1 MQTRHKTFT
10 SFFLGLSLVI
20 SPLAAWANHYSPK
33 NNPQIKAYIQ
43 ELSQQGLSA
52 QQLETLFSQVKKRQD
67 IIDLISRPAEKVL
80 AWHEYRQIF
89 VTPKR
94 ISQGKEFMQEHQQ
107 ALAKA
112 EQEYGVPAEIIA
124 AIIGVE
130 TSYGRNKGRHKV
142 IEALTT
148 LSFDY
153 PPRQKFFKQ
162 QLTEFL
168 LLTHKAQLDPLLPMG
183 SYAGAMGYPQFM
195 PTSYTNFAIDFDGD
209 KFADIWTNPVDAIG
223 SVANYFK
230 AHGWQANQGVLAEVA
245 SLSKNHKLADLHT
258 NRFKLLTLQQIKQA
272 GMQPKNARLNNA
284 TKAIPMAFATSEN
297 SEVYYLGLENFYVI
311 TRYNHSRMYALA
323 VYQLA
328 QELKK

>member
-1 MQTRHKTFT
+1 MLNHFF
-10 SFFLGLSLVI
+10 SLFLGLALLI
-20 SPLAAWANHYSPK
+20 SSVTAWASHYNPK
-33 NNPQIKAYIQ
+33 KNPQINTYIQ
-43 ELSQQGLSA
+43 ELNQQGLNK
-52 QQLETLFSQVKKRQD
+52 QQLEKLFSQVNKRQD

-80 AWHEYRQIF
+80 AWHDYRKIF
-89 VTPKR
+89 ITPKR
-94 ISQGKEFMQEHQQ
+94 INEGKDFMQQHKA

-112 EQEYGVPAEIIA
+112 EKEFGVPAEIIT

-130 TSYGRNKGRHKV
+130 TFYGRNKGRHKV

-168 LLTHKAQLDPLLPMG
+168 LLTSKAKLDPLLPMG

-195 PTSYTNFAIDFDGD
+195 PSSYKNFAVDFDGD
-209 KFADIWTNPVDAIG
+209 GFADIWTNPTDAIG

-230 AHGWQANQGVLAEVA
+230 AHGWKTNQGVLEEVV
-245 SLSKNHKLADLHT
+245 SLNKNHKLEELRT
-258 NRFKLLTLQQIKQA
+258 NKFTRFTLQQIKQG
-272 GMQPKNARLNNA
+272 GMQPKNTQLSNA
-284 TKAIPMAFATSEN
+284 TKAIPMAFATSKN

-323 VYQLA
+323 VHQLA
-328 QELKK
+328 EAIKP